1 MSLKPEYHPAG
12 DSALF
17 IKLGD
22 EISKEVNSDI
32 RYICSKLTDKKLKG
46 IIEWVP
52 SYTGITIYYN
62 PIVLDHDKLETY
74 LSKIYKN
81 KATSI
86 QTTKKII
93 HIPVCYQGEYAP
105 DIKEVA
111 LHNNKTIEEVIK
123 IHTSKDYLIYMLG
136 FSPGFPYL
144 GGMNTSIAT
153 PRREEPRT
161 FIPAGSVGIAGEQT
175 GIYSVNSPGGWQ
187 IIGKTPL
194 SLFNKDNIKPFL
206 LEAGMYVR
214 FFPIDQKEFSKID
227 QEVAEDKYNPKISTT
242 IK

>member
-1 MSLKPEYHPAG
+1 MSLKPEYYLAG

-22 EISKEVNSDI
+22 EISEKINSDI
-32 RYICSKLTDKKLKG
+32 RYLCTMLEKAKIKG
-46 IIEWVP
+46 IKEWVP

-62 PIVLDHDKLETY
+62 PLTLKLEKLKKQISRLY
-74 LSKIYKN
+74 AN
-81 KATSI
+81 KPAETNTS
-86 QTTKKII
+86 KKII

-105 DIKEVA
+105 DIQEVA
-111 LHNNKTIEEVIK
+111 DHSNKTIEEVIR

-144 GGMNTSIAT
+144 GGMDKSIAT
-153 PRREEPRT
+153 PRRKEPRT
-161 FIPAGSVGIAGEQT
+161 LIPAGSVGIAGEQT

-194 SLFNKDNIKPFL
+194 ALFDKDKNKPFL

-214 FFPIDQKEFSKID
+214 FFPVSHEEYKRIDI
-227 QEVAEDKYNPKISTT
+227 EVTNNIYKPKIS
-242 IK
+242 IEKD